1 MEGAG
6 PLILCFH
13 GMCRSGRA
21 AAAREFRALQGR
33 RVLVPD
39 GFCEL
44 PAEVWRP
51 LVPPAFRLADA
62 SYRAWFRADSSS
74 PPLYRLLDG
83 SLQRA
88 AAELGLK
95 PKTLRARLERG
106 MSLDDALRPPRS
118 TKRVRVGANDA
129 ALAEVAAQ
137 AGVSYNTVRRR
148 LAEGK
153 SPEQVTAP
161 RYYRETCSREAISA
175 LLASSTTPMT
185 RMEIARALG
194 FHEDAVRQHLDRMRR
209 DGGIACE
216 RSDAGPRPL
225 LYSPAAVDM
234 HPADKT

>member
-1 MEGAG
+1 VNERVETVADSRV
-6 PLILCFH
+6 LDRDRIHLTY
-13 GMCRSGRA
+13 RYTITEKGRA
-21 AAAREFRALQGR
+21 VLATDPIDRAASEFVRVGSVKTLEVNGRQLTIRE
-33 RVLVPD
+33 
-39 GFCEL
+39 
-44 PAEVWRP
+44 
-51 LVPPAFRLADA
+51 
-62 SYRAWFRADSSS
+62 
-74 PPLYRLLDG
+74 
-83 SLQRA
+83 A

-95 PKTLRARLERG
+95 PKTLRARIDRG
-106 MSLDDALRPPRS
+106 MSLEDALRPPRS
-118 TKRVRVGANDA
+118 TKRVSVGANDA

-137 AGVSYNTVRRR
+137 AGVSYDTVRRR

-153 SPEQVTAP
+153 IPERVTAP
-161 RYYRETCSREAISA
+161 RYYRETCSREAIRA

-185 RMEIARALG
+185 RKEIASALG